1 MRREEKNA
9 MEWLL
14 EILEKSDSEDTFA
27 LQLQVEYLKLKL
39 SKAQAG
45 CKKLRAEVN
54 RLKTENQMLEDN
66 MGNLLCTRE
75 EEIKY
80 NRQLN
85 ENLTKAAEI
94 NALIAGK
101 LSVYESVKKAEQS
114 EQTVQAE
121 K

>member
-1 MRREEKNA
+1 MRKEEKNA
-9 MEWLL
+9 VEWLL
-14 EILEKSDSEDTFA
+14 EILEESDNESTFA
-27 LQLQVEYLKLKL
+27 LQLKVEYLELKL

-45 CKKLRAEVN
+45 CKKLREEVRN
-54 RLKTENQMLEDN
+54 LKAENQMLEDN

-94 NALIAGK
+94 NALLAGK
-101 LSVYESVKKAEQS
+101 LSVYETVKKAEGS